1 MPNHGVII
9 ENINEEEDQQGG
21 EAAEDNDQETEEV
34 RDQEGMEED
43 ADDYELWNGLGMRS
57 MDTYD
62 GITKEMHNPADTFG
76 IKTNIVAGLERKA
89 WMTQTNGHMAKFQS
103 MECGETSG
111 AANTK
116 RSKMPDPTVE
126 I

>member
-62 GITKEMHNPADTFG
+62 GITKEMHIPADNFG
-76 IKTNIVAGLERKA
+76 IKANIVAGLERKA
-89 WMTQTNGHMAKFQS
+89 WMT
-103 MECGETSG
+103 
-111 AANTK
+111 
-116 RSKMPDPTVE
+116 
-126 I
+126 

>member
-1 MPNHGVII
+1 MAIVETNMRLH
-9 ENINEEEDQQGG
+9 NYAQSW
-21 EAAEDNDQETEEV
+21 AEDNDQETEEV

-76 IKTNIVAGLERKA
+76 IKVNIVAGLERKA
-89 WMTQTNGHMAKFQS
+89 WMT
-103 MECGETSG
+103 
-111 AANTK
+111 
-116 RSKMPDPTVE
+116 
-126 I
+126 

>member
-76 IKTNIVAGLERKA
+76 IKVNIVAGLERKA
-89 WMTQTNGHMAKFQS
+89 WMT
-103 MECGETSG
+103 
-111 AANTK
+111 
-116 RSKMPDPTVE
+116 
-126 I
+126 

>member
-76 IKTNIVAGLERKA
+76 IKANIVAGLERKA
-89 WMTQTNGHMAKFQS
+89 WMT
-103 MECGETSG
+103 
-111 AANTK
+111 
-116 RSKMPDPTVE
+116 
-126 I
+126 